1 MQVAESRS
9 AAPKSNA
16 GVGLK
21 TAINIMEKWGVSGE
35 TGSRIL
41 RVSRSTYSRA
51 KRDENVSLDRDQ
63 LTRVSLVLNI
73 HAALRVLF
81 ENPENLYGFMRMKN
95 HNPFFNGRAP
105 LEVIGDGDIV
115 ALYETFRRL
124 DALRGAQW

>member
-1 MQVAESRS
+1 MQVAESRN
-9 AAPKSNA
+9 ATPKANA

-21 TAINIMEKWGVSGE
+21 TAINILEKWGVSGE
-35 TGSRIL
+35 TGSRVL

-51 KRDENVSLDRDQ
+51 KRGENVSLDRDQ

-105 LEVIGDGDIV
+105 LEVIEDGDIV